1 MPLDLRLP
9 LGSLFA
15 TLGVVLATY
24 GWLEGGTVQA
34 INVNLVWGLVLGAFG
49 AGVLALARRRT

>member
-15 TLGVVLATY
+15 VLGAVLAAY

-34 INVNLVWGLVLGAFG
+34 INVNLVWGLVLGVFG